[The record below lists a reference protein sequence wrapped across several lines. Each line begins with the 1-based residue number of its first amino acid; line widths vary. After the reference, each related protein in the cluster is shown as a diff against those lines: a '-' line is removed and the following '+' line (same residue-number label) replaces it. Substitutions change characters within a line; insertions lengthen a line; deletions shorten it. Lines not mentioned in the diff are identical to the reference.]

1 MKINLKKLY
10 PWEDHKK
17 ELRKDPEHRRLLKEF
32 RPEYEA
38 AKAMI
43 EARIKHNLTQKELA
57 LKMDTKQSVISRVE
71 NMQTTPSLSFLKRFA
86 SVFGGRVSLKFSGI

>member
-1 MKINLKKLY
+1 MKINLKRLY
-10 PWEDHKK
+10 PWEEHKK
-17 ELRKDPEHRRLLKEF
+17 ELMKDPEFRQALKEL

-43 EARIKHNLTQKELA
+43 EARIKYDLTQKELA

-86 SVFGGRVSLKFSGI
+86 GVFGGKISLKFSGI